1 MRKIFRHFVTFHIV
15 ELFVRIMNSFALYYC
30 TISEDVKEYKDTYI
44 NRINE
49 FVHLIT
55 QILHGS
61 NKMVRRLD
69 RSRKNKG
76 NYYTGNL
83 QIL

>member
-1 MRKIFRHFVTFHIV
+1 MLE
-15 ELFVRIMNSFALYYC
+15 ELI
-30 TISEDVKEYKDTYI
+30 KEYKDTYI
-44 NRINE
+44 NRTNE

-69 RSRKNKG
+69 RSRKNKS

-83 QIL
+83 QILWHILYQLL

>member
-1 MRKIFRHFVTFHIV
+1 MLE
-15 ELFVRIMNSFALYYC
+15 ELI
-30 TISEDVKEYKDTYI
+30 KEYKDTYI
-44 NRINE
+44 NRTNE

-69 RSRKNKG
+69 RSRKNKS